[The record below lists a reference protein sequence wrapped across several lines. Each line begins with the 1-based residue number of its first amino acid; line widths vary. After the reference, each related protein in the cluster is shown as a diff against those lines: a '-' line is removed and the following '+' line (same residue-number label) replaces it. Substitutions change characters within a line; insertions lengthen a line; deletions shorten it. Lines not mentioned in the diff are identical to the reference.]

1 MKQNRNRV
9 LTILGW
15 VLFLLAI
22 GLFIIQMGYLLLQ
35 DKFQMEYIDNR
46 LFYMIN
52 LSIVTCLYGA
62 VNILFNFTKRFK
74 AITTGFTG
82 VFIIM
87 TLFLLVQSNKE
98 VKNIISIS
106 PDAKNF
112 FAIKNTL
119 GAEDI
124 YYRAYYGILARPKA
138 ILPYPITGDYHV
150 EWLANDVAAFTYQSN
165 DNKVQ
170 TFVGTYGDRKPG
182 GYYYVGMEMQGVWQ
196 NGNMK
201 VVSKPDGI
209 YVMENGREEFFEWA
223 NVQQFGTLAIV
234 LERDHQAI
242 WTIALNED
250 FEVHSDA
257 SVSPTG
263 SIILYKATIG
273 NKESYDLSYVTSN

>member
-62 VNILFNFTKRFK
+62 VSILFNFTKRFK

-106 PDAKNF
+106 PDAKNV

-170 TFVGTYGDRKPG
+170 TFVGTYG
-182 GYYYVGMEMQGVWQ
+182 
-196 NGNMK
+196 
-201 VVSKPDGI
+201 
-209 YVMENGREEFFEWA
+209 
-223 NVQQFGTLAIV
+223 
-234 LERDHQAI
+234 
-242 WTIALNED
+242 
-250 FEVHSDA
+250 
-257 SVSPTG
+257 
-263 SIILYKATIG
+263 
-273 NKESYDLSYVTSN
+273 